1 MGHRANISPPLVLDS
16 STDQTEEGNMS
27 YSEDVNM
34 HHVMSDAE
42 SDGAVADG
50 GATPPVPMDS
60 LTGGPSES
68 CSSTTP
74 STGSKAVINKVPSGK
89 ALPKSC
95 STKRTKLERSLELLC
110 DKMITS
116 AASEMDRFFKIEEE
130 RHKREMALQ
139 SEQTKIEAERRREER
154 QHELAVL
161 QLLTRNAYTPSTSM
175 QSSAGPVVYSPTGY
189 DDPGQRDSRLF
200 GWGYGTMG
208 GVVDESA
215 RSYSSSESSYTP
227 L

>member
-1 MGHRANISPPLVLDS
+1 MRYIFILLHNGLTEPKKYDTFAQFHTTHMCGH
-16 STDQTEEGNMS
+16 Q
-27 YSEDVNM
+27 
-34 HHVMSDAE
+34 
-42 SDGAVADG
+42 
-50 GATPPVPMDS
+50 S
-60 LTGGPSES
+60 LKYCIQRGFF
-68 CSSTTP
+68 
-74 STGSKAVINKVPSGK
+74 
-89 ALPKSC
+89 LQ
-95 STKRTKLERSLELLC
+95 
-110 DKMITS
+110 
-116 AASEMDRFFKIEEE
+116 RFFKIEEE

-139 SEQTKIEAERRREER
+139 LEQTKIEAKSRREER

-161 QLLTRNAYTPSTSM
+161 QLLTCNAYTPTTST
-175 QSSAGPVVYSPTGY
+175 QSSAGPVVCSPTGY